1 MVLPSV
7 AKVAQL
13 PSPDR
18 MHTVTF
24 NPPPSPAPCI
34 SVIFLRAN
42 LHSPQPHRKLKAA
55 DQADP
60 YSHNEADRSLQAF
73 SNERTSPLLGRCKN
87 DLEKRQAII
96 CAAKVQEPGWE
107 EFQLVLPGDTQLWDS
122 RVRALGFGGS
132 GLLKAFGIRV

>member
-1 MVLPSV
+1 MKADMQLHASTTLDSHTFNLAKHYLQSSHRSLRNIGHCGKQQWFFLRV

-73 SNERTSPLLGRCKN
+73 SNERTSPLLGR
-87 DLEKRQAII
+87 
-96 CAAKVQEPGWE
+96 
-107 EFQLVLPGDTQLWDS
+107 
-122 RVRALGFGGS
+122 
-132 GLLKAFGIRV
+132 